1 MTGTESAHPASHGL
15 GEMTPAQVIA
25 LMAAEEP
32 RVLAAVEAVGQR
44 LAALADDIARCTMAG
59 RRTVMLGAG
68 TSGRLALQEVAELP
82 PTFGV
87 PAEQFCALIAS
98 KVPLGPTVVAP
109 TEDDTESVVG
119 ALRELEV
126 SAGDVVIGVAA
137 SGRTPFVLAGLR
149 AATSAGARTWGIAN
163 NPDTPLLTV
172 ADHGIFLDTGPE
184 LLTGST
190 RLKAGTAQK
199 IALNRATT
207 AAMVAA
213 GRVVGNHMREL
224 TGTNDKLR
232 ARAVNIVMEISGVS
246 MGEAIRL
253 LLDSGWHVSA
263 ALEKATSGPVRAEP

>member
-172 ADHGIFLDTGPE
+172 ADHGIFLD